1 MEQTISFTVGDLYAL
16 ILGIC
21 GLITAVAAAVAVV
34 AKLVQ
39 KWKAP
44 NVKQN
49 EEIAE
54 LKNRLT
60 KVENRLEEGDKMFKD
75 DKKQTEELEEDLKSV
90 TRIIIEGLQALMA
103 NALDGNNK
111 DALCESKKQIDDY
124 LLSRVHKKER

>member
-16 ILGIC
+16 VLGIC

-34 AKLVQ
+34 TKLIQ

-75 DKKQTEELEEDLKSV
+75 DKRQTEELEEDLKSV
-90 TRIIIEGLQALMA
+90 TRMIIEGLQALMA

-111 DALCESKKQIDDY
+111 DALCKSKKQIDDY
-124 LLSRVHKKER
+124 LLSRVYKKER

>member
-39 KWKAP
+39 KCKAP

-49 EEIAE
+49 EEITE
-54 LKNRLT
+54 LKNRVS

-75 DKKQTEELEEDLKSV
+75 DKKQIEELDEDLKTV
-90 TRIIIEGLQALMA
+90 NRMIIESLQALMA

-111 DALCESKKQIDDY
+111 EALCKSKKQIDDY
-124 LLSRVHKKER
+124 LLSRV

>member
-1 MEQTISFTVGDLYAL
+1 MEQVISFTVGDLYAL

-21 GLITAVAAAVAVV
+21 GLITAVAAAVAVIV
-34 AKLVQ
+34 KLVQ

-54 LKNRLT
+54 IKNRLS
-60 KVENRLEEGDKMFKD
+60 KIESRLEEGDKKFKD
-75 DKKQTEELEEDLKSV
+75 DKKQTEELEEDLKAV
-90 TRIIIEGLQALMA
+90 NRMIIEGLQALMA

-111 DALCESKKQIDDY
+111 EALYKSKKQIDDY
-124 LLSRVHKKER
+124 LLSRV

>member
-34 AKLVQ
+34 VKLVQ

-49 EEIAE
+49 EEITE
-54 LKNRLT
+54 LKNRVS
-60 KVENRLEEGDKMFKD
+60 KVENRLEEGDKKFKD
-75 DKKQTEELEEDLKSV
+75 DKKQTEELEEDLKTV
-90 TRIIIEGLQALMA
+90 NRMIIESLQALMA

-111 DALCESKKQIDDY
+111 DALCKSKKQIDDY
-124 LLSRVHKKER
+124 LLSRV

>member
-1 MEQTISFTVGDLYAL
+1 MKNYP
-16 ILGIC
+16 GI
-21 GLITAVAAAVAVV
+21 AAVAVV

-54 LKNRLT
+54 IKNRLS
-60 KVENRLEEGDKMFKD
+60 KVETRLEEGDKMFKD
-75 DKKQTEELEEDLKSV
+75 DKKQTEELEEDLKTV
-90 TRIIIEGLQALMA
+90 NRMIIESLQALMA

-111 DALCESKKQIDDY
+111 DALCKSKKQIDDY
-124 LLSRVHKKER
+124 LISRV